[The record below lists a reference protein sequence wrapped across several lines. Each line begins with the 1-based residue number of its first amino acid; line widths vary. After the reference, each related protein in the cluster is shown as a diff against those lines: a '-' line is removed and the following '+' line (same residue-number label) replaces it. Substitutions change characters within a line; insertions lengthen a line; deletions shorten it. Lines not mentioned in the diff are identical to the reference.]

1 MTIMTHFTFL
11 ASWLRRERDGK
22 PRQRRTAL
30 PSIEPMEVR
39 VLMSATAIT
48 PTETTLSSDD
58 AAAASEVGNEGDTVA
73 RATAQSRFLTLPSAG
88 GTSGVFQAAGTST
101 DAVTITMR
109 RLRGKPHHTYE
120 MGVILVDDS
129 TGKIGSLKPGD
140 AGYAKAALESVSRR
154 VLLATTDGDRARKE
168 VTIPG
173 GSFYMLYLIQDGT
186 AANVISQNPGNLVTQ
201 NPVALFSIAAAN
213 PDGTAHVKRSHRH
226 HRFGWETALGGNR
239 SRFNDLIVRLRS
251 SRPHSPPD
259 TAAPHAS
266 LSVTGA
272 IPTTDTFDVRFT
284 EPMKSSFLQ
293 KGNYS
298 LTLTSGPSAGQVIP
312 INTVTRL
319 DDSTVRVNLSA
330 NLAAGSYRF
339 DIAASLTDL
348 AGNPLAE
355 PKSLTFTVM

>member
-1 MTIMTHFTFL
+1 MAAHLSVNTVL
-11 ASWLRRERDGK
+11 AAHRPLTKYFR
-22 PRQRRTAL
+22 
-30 PSIEPMEVR
+30 
-39 VLMSATAIT
+39 
-48 PTETTLSSDD
+48 LS
-58 AAAASEVGNEGDTVA
+58 
-73 RATAQSRFLTLPSAG
+73 
-88 GTSGVFQAAGTST
+88 
-101 DAVTITMR
+101 
-109 RLRGKPHHTYE
+109 
-120 MGVILVDDS
+120 
-129 TGKIGSLKPGD
+129 
-140 AGYAKAALESVSRR
+140 
-154 VLLATTDGDRARKE
+154 
-168 VTIPG
+168 
-173 GSFYMLYLIQDGT
+173 
-186 AANVISQNPGNLVTQ
+186 
-201 NPVALFSIAAAN
+201 
-213 PDGTAHVKRSHRH
+213 
-226 HRFGWETALGGNR
+226 
-239 SRFNDLIVRLRS
+239 LIVRLRT

-355 PKSLTFTVM
+355 PKSSIVTVT